1 MSDGTATSL
10 PAGRLHQLDG
20 LRAFAFLAVFAH
32 HAVGAPLLW
41 AGVDLFF
48 VLSGFLITGI
58 LLRQRGTKNF
68 FWAFYYRRFLRIFP
82 AYYLVL
88 AVAFAFFDA
97 QWREYWYWYAFY
109 ISNIQDAFVG
119 MGSALLIPMWSLAVE
134 EQFYV
139 LWPFLVF
146 FLGKKGMWRL
156 SWGLL
161 LAAPILRGAL
171 TLSFDDF
178 RPVYAL
184 LPSRIDLLAAG
195 GLMAIA
201 RMHDRD
207 RFDGLA
213 RHGFWVAALG
223 SVAFVGLAALRPE
236 FRTSQNSLLFNVV
249 GYSLVGVVMVG
260 IVGAVVSARP
270 SSMVHRLLTTG
281 TLVYLGT
288 ISYMMYLC
296 HHLIILELGHW
307 LELPRPLNAALSLV
321 SVVAVSSA
329 SWFFMEKP
337 LVRYKDRVAMYRAN
351 SRAEASRRMP

>member
-1 MSDGTATSL
+1 MITTTTTL
-10 PAGRLHQLDG
+10 PPTRRLKQLDG

-58 LLRQRGTKNF
+58 LLRQRGTENF
-68 FWAFYYRRFLRIFP
+68 FGAFYYRRLLRIFP

-97 QWREYWYWYAFY
+97 EWRQHWYWYAFY

-119 MGSALLIPMWSLAVE
+119 RGSAVLIPMWSLAVE

-139 LWPFLVF
+139 VWPLLVF
-146 FLGKKGMWRL
+146 CLGQKGMWRL

-161 LAAPILRGAL
+161 LAAPFIRWVL
-171 TLSFDDF
+171 TVSFDDF

-195 GLMAIA
+195 ALMAIA
-201 RMHDRD
+201 RMRDRD
-207 RFDGLA
+207 RFDAVA
-213 RHGFWVAALG
+213 RHGFWVAILG
-223 SVAFVGLAALRPE
+223 GVLFVGLAVLVPE
-236 FRTSQNSLLFNVV
+236 FRTSQNSILFNVV
-249 GYSLVGVVMVG
+249 GYSLVGLVMVG
-260 IVGAVVSARP
+260 IVGWVVAARP
-270 SSMVHRLLTTG
+270 GSALHRLLTTRV
-281 TLVYLGT
+281 LVYLGT

-296 HHLIILELGHW
+296 HHLVILELDHW
-307 LELPRPLNAALSLV
+307 LELPRLLNAALSLLF
-321 SVVAVSSA
+321 VVAISSA
-329 SWFFMEKP
+329 SWFLIEKP
-337 LVRYKDRVAMYRAN
+337 LTRYKDRVAVFRSAGDEK
-351 SRAEASRRMP
+351 A